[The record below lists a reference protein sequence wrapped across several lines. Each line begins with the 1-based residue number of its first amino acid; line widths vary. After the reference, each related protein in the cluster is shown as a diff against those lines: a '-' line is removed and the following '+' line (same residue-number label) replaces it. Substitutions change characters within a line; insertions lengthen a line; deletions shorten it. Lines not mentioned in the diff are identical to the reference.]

1 LILIH
6 RPGAHHEICRCPT
19 RRSSDLGTESMDFSE
34 WRSHW
39 GPGTEVDAH
48 ADVVLWQRQWSDKR
62 FYNLVPADFT
72 LDRTAPGNNPAISGA
87 INGDAGVDITG
98 LERLMTLPI
107 PLPDETTS
115 APE

>member
-72 LDRTAPGNNPAISGA
+72 LDRTAPGNNPAIS
-87 INGDAGVDITG
+87 DRKST
-98 LERLMTLPI
+98 RLNSSHVTNSYAVFCL
-107 PLPDETTS
+107 TK
-115 APE
+115 